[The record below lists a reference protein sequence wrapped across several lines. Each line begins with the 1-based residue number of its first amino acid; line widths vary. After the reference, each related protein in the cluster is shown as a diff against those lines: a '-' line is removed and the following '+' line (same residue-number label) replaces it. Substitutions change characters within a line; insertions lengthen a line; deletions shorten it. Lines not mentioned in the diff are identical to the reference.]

1 MRSLPQHAADSD
13 TWVTEYLMP
22 SWVILPNDQPVLA
35 IIQPGETTL
44 EALESV
50 CKVNTQKYTQGYSSE
65 AIIYTYSFSVVFII
79 ILVFFLSYSLSASKL
94 SFVALNFYHI
104 STKIQL

>member
-13 TWVTEYLMP
+13 VWVTEYLTP

-35 IIQPGETTL
+35 IIQPGEMTL

-50 CKVNTQKYTQGYSSE
+50 CKVNTQ
-65 AIIYTYSFSVVFII
+65 TYMRTNIHTLTGQHRPEGI
-79 ILVFFLSYSLSASKL
+79 ASKL
-94 SFVALNFYHI
+94 
-104 STKIQL
+104 